1 MGTSHRVQGISR
13 VRLLTALAVSL
24 ALVAGTTVR
33 AAWAKSGPKEC
44 PEMTNP
50 GGGLNWEPSKDPGP
64 DPTSYKV
71 ELPTMGRTQ
80 PIVRV
85 GIDKDRKMVVP
96 KNARDVAWLDQGPIP
111 GRTKNVVLAG
121 HINYSGQRG
130 AFEGIGRMKK
140 REDIYLVLKNGK
152 KMHFKVAW
160 VCTFPRDTQ
169 HADADHGQHE
179 GDVGD
184 ARIVRRDVQQLG
196 GDARQA
202 DRRPRRDLPAG
213 EVGVVQAEAEG
224 DAQADA
230 EAHTDADAEPHRPP
244 DPADPAAA
252 LATPLKRPLRGP
264 RASVRGMRVHGGRAR
279 RSR

>member
-1 MGTSHRVQGISR
+1 MGPSTRVQGITR
-13 VRLLTALAVSL
+13 GRLLSVAVAL
-24 ALVAGTTVR
+24 ALVAGTMART
-33 AAWAKSGPKEC
+33 AWAKSGPSEC

-50 GGGLNWEPSKDPGP
+50 GGGLDWEPSKDPGP

-96 KNARDVAWLDQGPIP
+96 RNAKDVAWLDQGPIP

-130 AFEGIGRMKK
+130 SFDGIGGMKK

-160 VCTFPRDTQ
+160 VCTFPRDTKYASQ
-169 HADADHGQHE
+169 IMGNTKVTSVTLVSCGGAYNSSAGTHDK
-179 GDVGD
+179 
-184 ARIVRRDVQQLG
+184 RIVVRGELY
-196 GDARQA
+196 
-202 DRRPRRDLPAG
+202 PPAKSSSSN
-213 EVGVVQAEAEG
+213 
-224 DAQADA
+224 
-230 EAHTDADAEPHRPP
+230 PKPKP
-244 DPADPAAA
+244 K
-252 LATPLKRPLRGP
+252 ATPKPTPTPTPTPNLLNRLIPPIPPLP
-264 RASVRGMRVHGGRAR
+264 
-279 RSR
+279 